1 MEMLVTF
8 VSVNQRGQMQRDQ
21 RRVAGT
27 SFSIGRGSQCQIHL
41 ADTRVALNHARI
53 VISETGAIVD
63 ADPGRMQ
70 VNGRESDAPPFP
82 IAPLKRQK

>member
-41 ADTRVALNHARI
+41 PDARVALNHARI

-70 VNGRESDAPPFP
+70 VNGRGTDARPFP
-82 IAPLKRQK
+82 SLPLKREK

>member
-8 VSVNQRGQMQRDQ
+8 VSVNQRGQMQRDP

-41 ADTRVALNHARI
+41 PDARVALIHARS
-53 VISETGAIVD
+53 VISETGASSMPI
-63 ADPGRMQ
+63 PGASR
-70 VNGRESDAPPFP
+70 
-82 IAPLKRQK
+82 